1 MDRPG
6 ADFLDARREVG
17 LQAEKFVARADHAV
31 EPRFV
36 HAHVLEEH
44 LLVFV
49 VEVGDFGF
57 GLGADGDDRR
67 VFGGGVLLDGVKEGI
82 VFKAVFVDVGDVHG
96 GLDREKEERAQNG
109 EFFLGKRHGTRGLR
123 FVQGGKELLAGENEL
138 EGFLVAAL
146 TRLLGIAVEGL
157 FHGGEVGERK
167 LGVDHR
173 DVFERIDVT
182 GHVNDVVVLE
192 AAHDVRDGV
201 ALADVGE
208 KLVAEAFA
216 LARAGDETG
225 DVDEFHDRGH
235 DALGLDDF
243 RKGRKARIRHFD
255 DARVRFDRAEGIVFR
270 GDARLRECIENGR
283 LADVG
288 QADDATLQTHN
299 LVLF

>member
-1 MDRPG
+1 M
-6 ADFLDARREVG
+6 
-17 LQAEKFVARADHAV
+17 
-31 EPRFV
+31 
-36 HAHVLEEH
+36 
-44 LLVFV
+44 
-49 VEVGDFGF
+49 
-57 GLGADGDDRR
+57 
-67 VFGGGVLLDGVKEGI
+67 
-82 VFKAVFVDVGDVHG
+82 
-96 GLDREKEERAQNG
+96 
-109 EFFLGKRHGTRGLR
+109 
-123 FVQGGKELLAGENEL
+123 
-138 EGFLVAAL
+138 
-146 TRLLGIAVEGL
+146 
-157 FHGGEVGERK
+157 
-167 LGVDHR
+167 
-173 DVFERIDVT
+173 
-182 GHVNDVVVLE
+182 NDVVVLE

-208 KLVAEAFA
+208 ELVAEAFA

-243 RKGRKARIRHFD
+243 RQGRKARIRHFD

>member
-17 LQAEKFVARADHAV
+17 LQAEELIAGADHAIQA
-31 EPRFV
+31 RLV

-49 VEVGDFGF
+49 VKIGDFSL

-67 VFGGGVLLDGVKEGI
+67 VFGRGVLLDGVEEGI
-82 VFKAVFVDVGDVHG
+82 VFKAVFINVGDVHR
-96 GLDREKEERAQNG
+96 GLDRKKEERTKDGDFFFG
-109 EFFLGKRHGTRGLR
+109 ERNGTRGLR
-123 FVQGGKELLAGENEL
+123 FVQGRKELFAGENEF
-138 EGFLVAAL
+138 EGFFVAAL
-146 TRLLGIAVEGL
+146 ARLLGIAVEGL
-157 FHGGEVGERK
+157 FHGCEVGEREF
-167 LGVDHR
+167 GVDHR
-173 DVFERIDVT
+173 NVLERIDVA

-192 AAHDVRDGV
+192 ATDDVRDGV
-201 ALADVGE
+201 AFADVGE
-208 KLVAEAFA
+208 ELIAEAFA
-216 LARAGDETG
+216 LACSGDETS

-235 DALGLDDF
+235 NAFGLDDF
-243 RKGRKARIRHFD
+243 RQGRKARIGHFD